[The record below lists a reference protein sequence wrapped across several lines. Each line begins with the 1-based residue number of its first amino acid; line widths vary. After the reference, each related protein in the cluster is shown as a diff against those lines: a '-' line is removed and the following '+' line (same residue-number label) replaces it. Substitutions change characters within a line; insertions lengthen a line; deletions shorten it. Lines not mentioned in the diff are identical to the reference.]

1 MAKAKKETAPVS
13 ENTAQPSETERIA
26 QAVAPDD
33 VEHDAGP
40 DDTVNRALGSVV
52 AVADANP
59 LRPPNEGEGEDSRRR
74 NAMVR
79 KALQRLGVPESE
91 WDRAISVLGGVD
103 LETLTGRVAVVKYV
117 ESLGIQIDAD
127 RVRDALTEG

>member
-1 MAKAKKETAPVS
+1 MAKAKKEAAPVP

-26 QAVAPDD
+26 QSVAPDD

-40 DDTVNRALGSVV
+40 DDTVNSALGSVV
-52 AVADANP
+52 T
-59 LRPPNEGEGEDSRRR
+59 EGEDARRR

-79 KALQRLGVPESE
+79 KALQRLGVPETE
-91 WDRAISVLGGVD
+91 WDRAIAVLGGVD
-103 LETLTGRVAVVKYV
+103 LETLTGRVAVVKYA
-117 ESLGIQIDAD
+117 ESIGIQIDAD